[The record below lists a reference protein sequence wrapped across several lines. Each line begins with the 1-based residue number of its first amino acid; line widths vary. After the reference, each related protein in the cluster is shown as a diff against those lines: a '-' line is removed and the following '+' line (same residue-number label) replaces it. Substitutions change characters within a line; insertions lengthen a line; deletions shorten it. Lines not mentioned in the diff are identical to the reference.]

1 MRNLVRTFCVALIVF
16 WSVAPSS
23 VLKAQDTAIVDTVPR
38 ITDTLPITPAD
49 TVLRI
54 KNINPYFTLHV
65 DSTLNYRLEINKD
78 PRNFYWYLR
87 NSPVG
92 LRINKDNGVLT
103 FKAEKS
109 FFMSGKLKYDNEY
122 RVNIGV
128 QSLNNPAE
136 RIDTF
141 FSITFYN
148 TDIITSKVKPSVSS
162 TLYVDEGDT
171 IAFKIQCENGSFPV
185 ENITFYA
192 NTPLKNFT
200 QVKKC
205 DDDFMWTA
213 PFDFVKETDSAR
225 VKVLQLSFIGTNRFM
240 ARDTALVKIIVRDA
254 LNYPLALQEYY
265 QQVKF
270 TESYILQMK
279 FTFIQ
284 LDKGV
289 KRVKG
294 TRTTFDITSST
305 TALTGSVLASSA
317 STGAQNVGKVMPSIG
332 VTLVPVKE
340 AVAPQKV
347 FDQNQ
352 ASTLRGNYKRLEYM
366 LRENQLVGERDP
378 DITRKTNKL
387 KDEIKQMQSQLVD
400 VPLEMSSDMSPEEL
414 EKYINS
420 NKVVKKYRLKKK

>member
-1 MRNLVRTFCVALIVF
+1 
-16 WSVAPSS
+16 
-23 VLKAQDTAIVDTVPR
+23 
-38 ITDTLPITPAD
+38 
-49 TVLRI
+49 
-54 KNINPYFTLHV
+54 
-65 DSTLNYRLEINKD
+65 
-78 PRNFYWYLR
+78 
-87 NSPVG
+87 
-92 LRINKDNGVLT
+92 
-103 FKAEKS
+103 
-109 FFMSGKLKYDNEY
+109 MSGKLKYDNEY

-128 QSLNNPAE
+128 QSLNNAAE

-171 IAFKIQCENGSFPV
+171 IAFKIQCESGSFPID
-185 ENITFYA
+185 NITFYA

-225 VKVLQLSFIGTNRFM
+225 VKVLHLSFIGTNRFM
-240 ARDTALVKIIVRDA
+240 ARDTAVVKIIVRDA
-254 LNYPLALQEYY
+254 LNYPLAVQEYN

-270 TESYILQMK
+270 TEAYILQMK

-289 KRVKG
+289 KRVRG

-317 STGAQNVGKVMPSIG
+317 SVGSQKVGKVMPSVG
-332 VTLVPVKE
+332 VSLVPVKE

-352 ASTLRGNYKRLEYM
+352 ASALRGNYKRLEYM

-378 DITRKTNKL
+378 DITKKTNKL
-387 KDEIKQMQSQLVD
+387 KEEIKQMQTQLVD

-420 NKVVKKYRLKKK
+420 NKVLKK